1 MSSLSRRSAIEPS
14 SCLKESRRMDSCC
27 VPSHQGLRLL
37 RREDYRWKYVLVRS
51 NQYLNNVVE
60 QDHRAIKGRCRPM
73 MGFKSHRTAALTLA
87 GIELAHRIRKRQFIF
102 GPGRWTDWSLKK
114 QWEIALA

>member
-1 MSSLSRRSAIEPS
+1 
-14 SCLKESRRMDSCC
+14 
-27 VPSHQGLRLL
+27 
-37 RREDYRWKYVLVRS
+37 
-51 NQYLNNVVE
+51 
-60 QDHRAIKGRCRPM
+60 M